1 MIHIQ
6 QLDAMDCGPS
16 CLGMITYHYGRTPS
30 MDTIRE
36 RCSLGKE
43 GVSLL
48 GIARTAESLG
58 FKTIGGRMTFEALV
72 TEVSLPAIVHWNQ
85 NHFVVVCR
93 IKRSRRG
100 GFQVQ
105 VVDPAK
111 GILIYSQDEFCE
123 HWLST
128 ASHGADKGI
137 ALLLEPTEDFYNQ
150 SLEVK
155 RTTRRLGFLWS
166 YVRSYKGYF
175 LLLALGLA
183 LGSLIQLILPF
194 LTQSIVDTG
203 IGGQD
208 LGFIWLVLLAQ
219 AMLLISRT
227 LIDFI
232 RNKLLLHI
240 STRINLSLISDFFI
254 KLMKLPMRF
263 FDVKL
268 MSDLLQRIED
278 HRRIEQFLSSSS
290 LSLIFSFFT
299 FLVFGVVLC
308 IYSLPIFLIFLVGS
322 LLYASWIMLFLKR
335 RKTLDYKYFEHAGRN
350 QNTTYQLV
358 QSMQEIKL
366 QGCEERKR
374 WEWEDI
380 QAELFAVRHEALTLQ
395 QTQQA
400 GSVAINEL
408 KNILITFIAASS
420 VISGDMTL
428 GMMLS
433 IQYIIGQLSSP
444 VEQLIQF
451 IYSWQDVHISLERMS
466 EIHNENNEEDEKCS
480 IHILGP
486 GKDLVIRNLCFKYD
500 KVKADYILNDIN
512 LVIPEGKVTAI
523 VGASGSGKTT
533 LIKLLLGYYPLDEGS
548 IEVGGLPLSQLNLQM
563 WRSHTGAVM
572 QEGYLFSDTIARNIA
587 ISDDEPNLERI
598 RHSCR
603 LANIAQYIEALPLA
617 YNTKIGQDGQ
627 GTSQGQR
634 QRILIARVVYKNPQ
648 FVFLDEATNALDA
661 NNERCISEGLES
673 FYKGKTVVVVAHRLS
688 TVRHA
693 DNIVVLDA
701 GRIVEQGS
709 HEDLTALKGKYY
721 TLVKNQLELGS

>member
-72 TEVSLPAIVHWNQ
+72 TEVSLPAIVHWDQ

-105 VVDPAK
+105 VADPAK

-451 IYSWQDVHISLERMS
+451 IYSWQDVQL
-466 EIHNENNEEDEKCS
+466 
-480 IHILGP
+480 
-486 GKDLVIRNLCFKYD
+486 
-500 KVKADYILNDIN
+500 ALN
-512 LVIPEGKVTAI
+512 V
-523 VGASGSGKTT
+523 
-533 LIKLLLGYYPLDEGS
+533 
-548 IEVGGLPLSQLNLQM
+548 
-563 WRSHTGAVM
+563 
-572 QEGYLFSDTIARNIA
+572 
-587 ISDDEPNLERI
+587 
-598 RHSCR
+598 
-603 LANIAQYIEALPLA
+603 
-617 YNTKIGQDGQ
+617 
-627 GTSQGQR
+627 
-634 QRILIARVVYKNPQ
+634 
-648 FVFLDEATNALDA
+648 
-661 NNERCISEGLES
+661 
-673 FYKGKTVVVVAHRLS
+673 
-688 TVRHA
+688 
-693 DNIVVLDA
+693 
-701 GRIVEQGS
+701 
-709 HEDLTALKGKYY
+709 
-721 TLVKNQLELGS
+721 